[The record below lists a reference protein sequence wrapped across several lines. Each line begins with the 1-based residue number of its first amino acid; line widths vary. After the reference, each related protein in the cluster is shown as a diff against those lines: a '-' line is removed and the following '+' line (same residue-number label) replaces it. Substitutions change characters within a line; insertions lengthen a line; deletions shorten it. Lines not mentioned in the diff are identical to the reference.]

1 MHSDPGRAGALRRLA
16 ARARELLRHGDFA
29 SLVLLLVAAGGT
41 WAFIEIADGLCD
53 HELHEIDDRIL
64 RLFRNPADYTDPI
77 GPRWLEE
84 AVRDVT
90 ALGSVPVLTLL
101 VVSAVLVLWLE
112 RRRRAA
118 LWLAIAA
125 LGALVLNSAFKL
137 LFARE
142 RPDLIAADS
151 LPATYSFPS
160 GHSFLSAA
168 VYLTLGALLTHVL
181 PRRRTRTFVLA
192 MAVLLTLLTGAS
204 RVYLAV
210 HYPSDVLAG
219 WTLGIAW
226 AALCWLVAWNLRKL

>member
-1 MHSDPGRAGALRRLA
+1 MQSGREHTGAPQRLA
-16 ARARELLRHGDFA
+16 VRARELLRRGDFV
-29 SLVLLLVAAGGT
+29 SLVLLLVAVGST
-41 WAFIEIADGLCD
+41 WAFVEIADGVRD
-53 HELHEIDDRIL
+53 HELHEIDNLIL
-64 RLFRNPADYTDPI
+64 RLFRNPADYADPV

-90 ALGSVPVLTLL
+90 ALGSVTVLTLL

-125 LGALVLNSAFKL
+125 LGALLLNSAFKL

-151 LPATYSFPS
+151 LPTTYSFPS

-181 PRRRTRTFVLA
+181 PRKRTRTFVLGMA
-192 MAVLLTLLTGAS
+192 MLLTLLTGAS

-226 AALCWLVAWNLRKL
+226 AALCWLVAWNVRKL